1 MCPLQG
7 APLHEIGY
15 NPFMHTETIIR
26 GEEAIRE
33 AIQEWRR
40 FLIEQ
45 WREEPLRMVQA
56 IPYDV
61 NNFFHTIHFHNG
73 WIGDLGYMGHD
84 ARYPMHW
91 GCHTIV
97 FPHKEWEVPYR
108 RAIGLYDFDP
118 VDVGA
123 LPAIGRI
130 EDTIPAIYD
139 PVLLLLWHLAQHSRS
154 GLAKKQPISA
164 AEVVERSEQ
173 FFLHETPADALESV
187 WVRLYGGWY
196 PVELFAIAR
205 ERI

>member
-1 MCPLQG
+1 
-7 APLHEIGY
+7 
-15 NPFMHTETIIR
+15 MHTETIIR

-40 FLIEQ
+40 FLIKS

-73 WIGDLGYMGHD
+73 WVGRLGYMGHE

-91 GCHTIV
+91 GCNLV
-97 FPHKEWEVPYR
+97 SFRPNENEWQVPDR
-108 RAIGLYDFDP
+108 LAIGLYDFDP
-118 VDVGA
+118 VEVGA

-139 PVLLLLWHLAQHSRS
+139 PVLLLLWHLTEYSCDS
-154 GLAKKQPISA
+154 VAKGQPLSA

-173 FFLHETPADALESV
+173 LFIHETPAGALESG
-187 WVRLYGGWY
+187 WVRLRGGWY
-196 PVELFAIAR
+196 PVEVFTIAR